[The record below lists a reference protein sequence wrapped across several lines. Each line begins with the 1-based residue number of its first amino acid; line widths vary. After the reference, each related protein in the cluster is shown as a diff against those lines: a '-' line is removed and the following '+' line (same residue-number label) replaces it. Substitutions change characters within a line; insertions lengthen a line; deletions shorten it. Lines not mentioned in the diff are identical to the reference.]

1 MFFRSLVVGDIMT
14 NCYILGDDRDNTS
27 IKSKEAVIIDPG
39 GDAKL
44 ILSILKERNYCLKYI
59 INTHG
64 HADHIADNQIIAD
77 STGAKILVHE
87 KDANMLEDP
96 LLNLS
101 SFLGHEITSKYDITL
116 KEGDVIE
123 MEWLKLKVI
132 HTPGHTLGGICLL
145 ADDFIFTGD
154 TLFANGIG
162 RTDFPGGSYKTIIES
177 ITKKLLVLN
186 KALTIYPGHG
196 EHSTIGNECQ
206 RF

>member
-1 MFFRSLVVGDIMT
+1 MFFQSLVVGDIMT
-14 NCYILGDDRDNTS
+14 NCYILGDN
-27 IKSKEAVIIDPG
+27 KSKEAVIIDPG

-44 ILSILKERNYCLKYI
+44 ILSILKERDYCLKYI

-64 HADHIADNQIIAD
+64 HADHIAGNQIIAD

-87 KDANMLEDP
+87 NDANMLGDS

-132 HTPGHTLGGICLL
+132 HTSGHTLGGICLL

-154 TLFANGIG
+154 TLFASGIG

-177 ITKKLLVLN
+177 ITKKLLVLD
-186 KALTIYPGHG
+186 KTLTIYPGHG